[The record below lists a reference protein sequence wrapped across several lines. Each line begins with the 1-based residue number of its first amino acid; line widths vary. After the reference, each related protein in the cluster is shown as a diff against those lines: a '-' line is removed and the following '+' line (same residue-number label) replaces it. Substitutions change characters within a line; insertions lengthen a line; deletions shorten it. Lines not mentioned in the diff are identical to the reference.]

1 MNCNLSLLHPY
12 LYSPFNKQVGVTP
25 DGIERPRDNSAIAA
39 ALRDSEK
46 PISSPSARQ
55 KDPKWRFFWRCGAR
69 PSYTDFPEL
78 NAAQVIPQAFK
89 EEWSTVLDSWG
100 SKLLQTIMTVAEMLA
115 IGLGLP
121 RDAVKEKLQF
131 GPHLLAPTGA
141 DMELFANSPG
151 TTIAGY
157 HYDLN
162 VLTIHGG
169 SRYPGLFVWTRS
181 GKRIPVVVPEGFLL
195 IQSGVQ
201 LEYLTA
207 GEILRGM
214 HEVVV
219 SEETRA
225 AAKRLWEIGGSK
237 WRVSSTLFAHVR
249 SDASLGPLGHFA
261 DTPAAMKYSGVKAGE
276 QVAQELRE
284 LELAS

>member
-1 MNCNLSLLHPY
+1 
-12 LYSPFNKQVGVTP
+12 
-25 DGIERPRDNSAIAA
+25 
-39 ALRDSEK
+39 
-46 PISSPSARQ
+46 
-55 KDPKWRFFWRCGAR
+55 
-69 PSYTDFPEL
+69 
-78 NAAQVIPQAFK
+78 
-89 EEWSTVLDSWG
+89 
-100 SKLLQTIMTVAEMLA
+100 MTVAEMLA
-115 IGLGLP
+115 TGLGLP
-121 RDAVKEKLQF
+121 RNVIQEKLQF

-141 DMELFANSPG
+141 DMELFANG
-151 TTIAGY
+151 VGATIAGY

-169 SRYPGLFVWTRS
+169 SRYPGLFVWTRT
-181 GKRIPVVVPEGFLL
+181 GRRIPVVVPEGYLL

-225 AAKRLWEIGGSK
+225 AAQKIKEMGGSM
-237 WRVSSTLFAHVR
+237 WRVSSTLFAHIR
-249 SDASLGPLGHFA
+249 SDASLKPLGHFA
-261 DTPAAMKYSGVKAGE
+261 HIPAAKDYGDMKAGE

-284 LELAS
+284 LELAT